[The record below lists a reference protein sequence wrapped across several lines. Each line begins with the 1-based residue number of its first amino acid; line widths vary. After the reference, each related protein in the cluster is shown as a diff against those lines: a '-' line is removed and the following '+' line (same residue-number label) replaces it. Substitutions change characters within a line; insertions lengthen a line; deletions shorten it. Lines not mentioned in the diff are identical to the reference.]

1 MITLISSS
9 IKLLFRNKGFLFFL
23 IVIPVLS
30 SLILG
35 MQNGAMGA
43 HSYELVREVVE
54 HEDVGKKVV
63 YYGNDGA
70 FVIKVFDASLSESS
84 EYMLDE
90 LAGNGAF
97 IVVRIKTP
105 DITKETVDAQ
115 IKDDGENDRMGAA
128 MFLHADF
135 DQKIAEGKTGEA
147 MTLYVMS
154 DDARFELFENEV
166 RMIFQRIGEVQD
178 QAGIEG
184 AGEVLR
190 ARQTMK
196 PEKEVTF
203 LSGKNSRRLTDQQQD
218 QRSTMGYAFAIMTLA
233 YVLSGTFV
241 AHTII
246 KEENDQVLSRLR
258 LTGLS
263 SLGYFGAKFAVSAV
277 SSAAV
282 TAVLGICTLFFDE
295 SKFGMGR
302 GELLLLMFFLGLIFS
317 SISLDLGV
325 LMGDVMNAN
334 ITAFTIWSM
343 SSLLA
348 GTYFPLDDTSALVK
362 ALSAVMPQK
371 WFLEGTEMIFVGD
384 SKVIPML
391 LCVVLAYMVL
401 ALTLGSVGMKFR
413 HAED

>member
-1 MITLISSS
+1 MITLICSS
-9 IKLLFRNKGFLFFL
+9 IKLLFRNKSFLFFL
-23 IVIPVLS
+23 VLIPVIS

-54 HEDVGKKVV
+54 HESIGKKVV
-63 YYGNDGA
+63 YYNNDGA
-70 FVIKVFDASLSESS
+70 FVIKVFDASESDGS
-84 EYMLDE
+84 DYLLEK
-90 LAGNGAF
+90 LAGSGAF

-105 DITKETVDAQ
+105 DITKEQVDAQ
-115 IKDDGENDRMGAA
+115 IKDDAENDRMGAA
-128 MFLHADF
+128 MFLTRDF
-135 DQKIAEGKTGEA
+135 EKMVFEGRFEDA

-154 DDARFELFENEV
+154 DDERYDLFENDV
-166 RMIFQRIGEVQD
+166 KILLGRIRTAQN

-184 AGEVLR
+184 ATNLLR
-190 ARQTMK
+190 TREEMM
-196 PEKEVTF
+196 PEKEISI

-218 QRSTMGYAFAIMTLA
+218 QKSSMGYAFAIMTLA

-246 KEENDQVLSRLR
+246 KEEHDQVLTRLR

-263 SLGYFGAKFAVSAV
+263 SLGYFFAKLVVSVV
-277 SSAAV
+277 SCASV
-282 TAVLGICTLFFDE
+282 TAVLGICTLFFDANR
-295 SKFGMGR
+295 FGMGR
-302 GELLLLMFFLGLIFS
+302 GKLLFLMFFLGMIFS

-325 LMGDVMNAN
+325 LMGDVMSAN
-334 ITAFTIWSM
+334 IMAFTIWSM

-348 GTYFPLDDTSALVK
+348 GTYFPLDDTGALVK

-384 SKVIPML
+384 NTFIPML
-391 LCVVLAYMVL
+391 LCVFLAYMVISIS
-401 ALTLGSVGMKFR
+401 LGSIGMKFR
-413 HAED
+413 HAEE

>member
-43 HSYELVREVVE
+43 HSYELVREVIE
-54 HEDVGKKVV
+54 HEDLGKKVV

-70 FVIKVFDASLSESS
+70 FVIKVFDASGSESS
-84 EYMLDE
+84 DYMLDE

-105 DITKETVDAQ
+105 DITKEAVDAQ

-128 MFLHADF
+128 MFLHSDF
-135 DQKIAEGKTGEA
+135 DQKLAEGEIEEA

-154 DDARFELFENEV
+154 DDARFELFKNE
-166 RMIFQRIGEVQD
+166 IKLILGRIGQARN

-184 AGEVLR
+184 AGEILR
-190 ARQTMK
+190 VRESMK

-246 KEENDQVLSRLR
+246 KEENDQVLTRLR

-263 SLGYFGAKFAVSAV
+263 SLGYFGAKFAVGAV

-295 SKFGMGR
+295 SRFGMGR
-302 GELLLLMFFLGLIFS
+302 AQLLLLMFFLGLIFS

-348 GTYFPLDDTSALVK
+348 GTYFPLDATGPLVK

-401 ALTLGSVGMKFR
+401 AITLGSVGMKFR
-413 HAED
+413 HAEE